1 MKSELEILTD
11 IYDLAMLGA
20 PHGLDND
27 TQKLLKVFVD
37 NCETNKGV
45 LSVFVTLMLKKI
57 ISPNQD
63 IRNHQANM
71 PGGFSARGFDGKHI
85 TPFLRLHNFP
95 HMVSGAGALT
105 RSLEQAVPYNLDYT
119 GKIKPEN
126 VRIAFLS
133 CIERVQN
140 GRCDAREV
148 LQYLFCGLIEHRN
161 KDQGMKLIK
170 PKNRSIAVTMNK
182 IDMHF
187 AQAGKG
193 GSRLPVLS
201 IFAVYKQMV
210 SEMAKYKG
218 CRLCDLQA
226 HQAADTRSGF
236 LGDIQVN
243 DHYDNPMEAVEIK
256 HDIKLT
262 PALVKSCY
270 DKFKTTRVH
279 TYYLLS
285 TDERI
290 DEFAKISEM
299 TMDIHQK
306 HGCQMIVNGI
316 HGTLRYYLR
325 LISSP
330 DNFLSDYVELV
341 EQECSYEIKSL
352 WQKLWED
359 DS

>member
-1 MKSELEILTD
+1 M
-11 IYDLAMLGA
+11 
-20 PHGLDND
+20 H
-27 TQKLLKVFVD
+27 
-37 NCETNKGV
+37 
-45 LSVFVTLMLKKI
+45 
-57 ISPNQD
+57 
-63 IRNHQANM
+63 R
-71 PGGFSARGFDGKHI
+71 R
-85 TPFLRLHNFP
+85 
-95 HMVSGAGALT
+95 AG
-105 RSLEQAVPYNLDYT
+105 E
-119 GKIKPEN
+119 
-126 VRIAFLS
+126 VRV
-133 CIERVQN
+133 C
-140 GRCDAREV
+140 
-148 LQYLFCGLIEHRN
+148 
-161 KDQGMKLIK
+161 
-170 PKNRSIAVTMNK
+170 
-182 IDMHF
+182 
-187 AQAGKG
+187 
-193 GSRLPVLS
+193 LS

-226 HQAADTRSGF
+226 HQAADNRSGF

-270 DKFKTTRVH
+270 DKFKTTRVR